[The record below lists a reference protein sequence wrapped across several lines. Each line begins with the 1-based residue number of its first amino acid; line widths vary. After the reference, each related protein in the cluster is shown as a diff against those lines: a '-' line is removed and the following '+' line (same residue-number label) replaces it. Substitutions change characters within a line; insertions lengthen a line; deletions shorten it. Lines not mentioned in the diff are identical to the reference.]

1 MKKPIHPLFKT
12 GKMAQVPTRDLPLW
26 VLCCFRLGYRFPETP
41 PGFVDT
47 LPARMKFLHGLE
59 ILTVDI
65 GFAKLQAA
73 GHLLTVEVITYH
85 AVFYIFISSFLSE

>member
-26 VLCCFRLGYRFPETP
+26 VLCCFRLGYRFSETP

-73 GHLLTVEVITYH
+73 GHLLRLECYH
-85 AVFYIFISSFLSE
+85 ISCCFYIFISSFLSE